1 MKQSQLLQ
9 LAANIAKKYSSTESV
24 RRSDVIR
31 DVVRTKKLNLE
42 DSLIMADCIVKGMYA
57 AENVSLDQG
66 DYCCPDCIE
75 ADRLTGMERKLRKM
89 WDARVNRLRESI
101 AQPFNGFEPPVSREP
116 QSADTTNQT
125 ESTTIVK
132 CADCGRLDGYHEKGC
147 SGWYGL

>member
-57 AENVSLDQG
+57 AG
-66 DYCCPDCIE
+66 KTIT
-75 ADRLTGMERKLRKM
+75 DR
-89 WDARVNRLRESI
+89 
-101 AQPFNGFEPPVSREP
+101 
-116 QSADTTNQT
+116 SAT
-125 ESTTIVK
+125 
-132 CADCGRLDGYHEKGC
+132 
-147 SGWYGL
+147 